1 MTDNNSTSQLSVKA
15 QLAISKQPVILYT
28 LSWCSYCQAAKQL
41 LKQLN
46 IPYHLIE
53 LDSGEYREPA
63 LNQRLRQ
70 ELQQL
75 TGSNTLPQLFIGE
88 QSIGGYTD
96 TQAALKSGLLKKIL
110 EPYQIILPCGSSR

>member
-1 MTDNNSTSQLSVKA
+1 MTDNNSSTQHSVKA
-15 QLAISKQPVILYT
+15 LLASSKQPVTMYT

-41 LKQLN
+41 LRQLN
-46 IPYHLIE
+46 IPFHLIE

-75 TGSNTLPQLFIGE
+75 TGSNTLPQVFIGQ

-96 TQAALKSGLLKKIL
+96 TQAALKSGLLKNML
-110 EPYQIILPCGSSR
+110 EPYQIILPGGSSR

>member
-1 MTDNNSTSQLSVKA
+1 MTDNNSSTQHSVKA
-15 QLAISKQPVILYT
+15 LLASSKQPVTMYT

-41 LKQLN
+41 LRQLN
-46 IPYHLIE
+46 IPFHLIE
-53 LDSGEYREPA
+53 LDSGEYREPV

-75 TGSNTLPQLFIGE
+75 TGSNTLPQVFIGQ

-96 TQAALKSGLLKKIL
+96 TQAALKSGLLKNML
-110 EPYQIILPCGSSR
+110 EPYQIILPGGSSR

>member
-1 MTDNNSTSQLSVKA
+1 MTDNNSSTQHSVKA
-15 QLAISKQPVILYT
+15 LLASSKQPVTMYT

-41 LKQLN
+41 LRQLN
-46 IPYHLIE
+46 IPFHLIE

-75 TGSNTLPQLFIGE
+75 TGSNTLPQVFIGQ

-96 TQAALKSGLLKKIL
+96 TQAALKSGLLKNML
-110 EPYQIILPCGSSR
+110 EPYQIILLGGSSR